1 MSTGQAEEAWLG
13 LLFGVGSI
21 IFMPLFYG
29 LFGFIRTLLMA
40 WLYNVVASRVGGLEL
55 DLE

>member
-29 LFGFIRTLLMA
+29 LFGFICTLVMA
-40 WLYNVVASRVGGLEL
+40 WLYNVVASRIGGLEL
-55 DLE
+55 ELE